1 MREETSFVDSTN
13 FKIIINYK
21 ITNCL
26 QLRFDNSLTIY
37 KFYANSKNIIPY

>member
-26 QLRFDNSLTIY
+26 QLRFDNFSINCN
-37 KFYANSKNIIPY
+37 NSKKQYHNY